1 METLADRLAAA
12 SQMFAV
18 RKQQR
23 QQQPNTFF
31 ERLTS
36 LYQPLVSKSSP
47 VRAVPCRTVRVSE
60 YGSTFEQLPLTLVA
74 SAPVKNEASR

>member
-47 VRAVPCRTVRVSE
+47 VRAVPDRTGVGIRVN
-60 YGSTFEQLPLTLVA
+60 F
-74 SAPVKNEASR
+74 